1 MRILF
6 ALQRLQVDRGGG
18 GALVA
23 EPALDHADRR
33 AIFLHHL
40 SEGVAQA
47 VHLRDLQVAL
57 ADVGDGL
64 TRDRAAGVAATDA
77 DPHGRLGRRRGFF
90 AVGLGQVGQD
100 DSAGFWGQ
108 QIGVATVALG
118 ALPLQA
124 QLAVAGELEI
134 AKAQAG
140 QLADTPPSHERDEQK
155 GVIARADELGGVD
168 RGQGVERASW
178 VEGAGVA
185 IDLVTLAGDFID
197 WVGRLQQAALDR
209 VAVEAGEDRQP
220 AVVGRGARAFLAHG
234 GAMENLGLGEGLG
247 DRYKQ
252 TIVGLEIPA
261 LAGQHLAEA
270 LEGGAVGAAGFAALA
285 EAGFL
290 GEPGGHG
297 ELAARGL
304 FGERG
309 TLLQNQV
316 GRHSV
321 LAMPTRS
328 KVLFG
333 VST

>member
-1 MRILF
+1 M
-6 ALQRLQVDRGGG
+6 
-18 GALVA
+18 A

-40 SEGVAQA
+40 GEGVAQA
-47 VHLRDLQVAL
+47 MHLGDLQVAL
-57 ADVGDGL
+57 TDVGDGL
-64 TRDRAAGVAATDA
+64 AGDRAAGVAAADA

-90 AVGLGQVGQD
+90 TVGLGKVGQN

-108 QIGVATVALG
+108 QIGVAAVALG

-140 QLADTPPSHERDEQK
+140 QLADAPPGHECDEQK
-155 GVIARADELGGVD
+155 GVIARADERGGVD
-168 RGQGVERASW
+168 RGQGVERTIC

-185 IDLVTLAGDFID
+185 IDLVALAGDFID
-197 WVGRLQQAALDR
+197 RVGRLQQAALDS
-209 VAVEAGEDRQP
+209 VTVEAGENRQT

-234 GAMENLGLGEGLG
+234 GAVENLGLGEGLG
-247 DRYKQ
+247 DRHEQ
-252 TIVGLEIPA
+252 TVVGLKVPA
-261 LAGQHLAEA
+261 PVGQHLAEA
-270 LEGGAVGAAGFAALA
+270 LEGGAVGAAGFAAVA
-285 EAGFL
+285 EAGLL
-290 GEPGGHG
+290 GEPGGYG

-309 TLLQNQV
+309 TLLQYQV